1 MATTQKI
8 TSTKLVHYTENT
20 QTYAVSF
27 GSKSVGHAHVSYGVM
42 DTEITA
48 TNNAGKSKTFNL
60 LTDALSWL
68 SK

>member
-1 MATTQKI
+1 MANTQKI
-8 TSTKLVHYTENT
+8 TTTKLVHYTDNT

-27 GSKSVGHAHVSYGVM
+27 GSKPVGHAHVSYGVM
-42 DTEITA
+42 DTEVTA
-48 TNNAGKSKTFNL
+48 TNNAGSVKTFTL